1 MLNYK
6 SGIPSLLLKKIRNKD
21 EIQNFKR
28 CLVQDAKLLVFLP
41 QNSPIP
47 MSSSFEKYQ
56 KRRLISSYFSVVIS
70 ISLVLF
76 LLGLLGLLVL
86 NSKKVA
92 DYFKEQIAITVFL
105 KDSAKEVE
113 ITQLKQSLAL
123 AEYTKSAT
131 FVSKEDAAKE
141 HQETLGENFIEYLG
155 ENPLQNS
162 IDVYIL
168 ADYVTPQKMEEI
180 TNELKGKNFV
190 DDVIYDKPL
199 IAQLTENVKRISFWV
214 LVISGIFTFIAVLLI
229 NSSIRLSIYAKR
241 FTIKTM
247 QMVGATKKFIRQP
260 FVWKSV
266 RFGIIGAIV
275 AMIGMGLVLYYL
287 NQSFPQLQLLGDPV
301 LLAILFVFILLMGI
315 LITWISTFIATQ
327 RFLNL
332 RTDDLYY

>member
-1 MLNYK
+1 
-6 SGIPSLLLKKIRNKD
+6 
-21 EIQNFKR
+21 
-28 CLVQDAKLLVFLP
+28 
-41 QNSPIP
+41 

-105 KDSAKEVE
+105 KDTAKEVE

-168 ADYVTPQKMEEI
+168 ADYVTPAKMEEI
-180 TNELKGKNFV
+180 TNELKSKDFV

-247 QMVGATKKFIRQP
+247 QMVGATKKFIRKP

-266 RFGIIGAIV
+266 RLGIVGAIV
-275 AMIGMGLVLYYL
+275 AMIGMGIVLYYL

-301 LLAILFVFILLMGI
+301 LLAVLFIFIFLMGV

>member
-1 MLNYK
+1 
-6 SGIPSLLLKKIRNKD
+6 
-21 EIQNFKR
+21 
-28 CLVQDAKLLVFLP
+28 
-41 QNSPIP
+41 

-76 LLGLLGLLVL
+76 LLGLLGMLIL

-123 AEYTKSAT
+123 AEYTKSAV
-131 FVSKEDAAKE
+131 FVSKEEAAKE

-168 ADYVTPQKMEEI
+168 ADYVTPEKMEDI
-180 TNELKGKNFV
+180 TNELKSKGFV

-199 IAQLTENVKRISFWV
+199 IAQLTENVKRITFWV

-247 QMVGATKKFIRQP
+247 QMVGATKKFIRRP

-266 RFGIIGAIV
+266 RLGIIGAVV

-287 NQSFPQLQLLGDPV
+287 NESFPQLKLLSDPIM
-301 LLAILFVFILLMGI
+301 LAMLFAFILLMGMI
-315 LITWISTFIATQ
+315 ITWISTFIATQ